1 MLVLGAELSHYPGSL
16 PIHRLPLVADSP
28 RNRSF
33 YRCDSAQL
41 RVKPITTSPPKQFF
55 RLEEADK
62 LTESVNLL
70 LRRSLR
76 FDCLATVQSNWSLYG
91 GGRWTPLPV
100 SLLFRDRAG
109 LHHGMFRNWGGL
121 LSELFQIA
129 RDFGGRFLLN
139 GVLKGFWLWWYGF
152 FHFEV
157 TCSMSRLR
165 LCED

>member
-33 YRCDSAQL
+33 CRCDSAQL
-41 RVKPITTSPPKQFF
+41 RVKPITISPPKQFF

-70 LRRSLR
+70 LRRSFR

-91 GGRWTPLPV
+91 SGRWTPLPA

-121 LSELFQIA
+121 LSKLFQIA
-129 RDFGGRFLLN
+129 RDFGGRFLLD

-152 FHFEV
+152 FHFKV
-157 TCSMSRLR
+157 TCSMSWLR